1 MRSIKPLHVSEM
13 KLPARASLYYLL
25 SGFLGKA
32 LGFISTLFFT
42 RLLTPSDYGE
52 YALYM
57 SWLGIGETCVSAFI
71 SGSTIYKGFSDFKD
85 RTNDFTSTLLSSFLL
100 LSSVFC
106 LLLFAF
112 YTFLG
117 YIAPLF
123 LCLFLQIIFDGIL
136 SVRLYEKKHLYKYRT
151 VVITG
156 VMESVISIAAS
167 FLLIK
172 YLGLGFVGRII
183 GYLVPTV
190 ILGLIYIFK
199 GHFPK
204 FDGEIFG
211 YIIKKTLPLLPSTVA
226 LALSMQADKLII
238 NSLLGSV
245 ATARYSVVHSVGVSG
260 IFLVTALGSALHP
273 WINRK
278 LSNNGYEHVTEVTEP
293 ILSFFT
299 SFSVFLVAIAPIAIR
314 ILAPDEYTA
323 ALPAFAPLA
332 ISIIPYF
339 SANLNTVYLIHLGL
353 EKDVS
358 KITVTSGIL
367 GVFGSIILIRYLGYL
382 GAGISSL
389 LSSLYTYIGGAFRL
403 FRNRRIQIIS
413 IVSVVYSILLSALIT
428 TLISLSDGTPYFIPL
443 LLIPSAISL
452 ISAGIKTK
460 KLIFE

>member
-1 MRSIKPLHVSEM
+1 MKLTNLMRISEM
-13 KLPARASLYYLL
+13 KLPARASLFYLL
-25 SGFLGKA
+25 SGFLGKS
-32 LGFISTLFFT
+32 LGFVSTLFFT

-52 YALYM
+52 YAVYM
-57 SWLGIGETCVSAFI
+57 SWLGIGETCISAFI
-71 SGSTIYKGFSDFKD
+71 SGSVIYKGFTDFKEK
-85 RTNDFTSTLLSSFLL
+85 TEAFLSTLIATFLL
-100 LSSVFC
+100 FTTAFC

-112 YTFLG
+112 YAFFG
-117 YIAPLF
+117 YTVLLF
-123 LCLFLQIIFDGIL
+123 PCLFLQILFDGIL

-156 VMESVISIAAS
+156 ISEAVISIAVS
-167 FLLIK
+167 LLLIR
-172 YLGLGFVGRII
+172 YAGLGFVGRII
-183 GYLVPTV
+183 GYLIPTA
-190 ILGLIYIFK
+190 ILGFIYIFR

-204 FDGEIFG
+204 FDGEIFR
-211 YIIKKTLPLLPSTVA
+211 YLIKRTLPLLPSTVA
-226 LALSMQADKLII
+226 LALTMQADKLII

-260 IFLVTALGSALHP
+260 IFLVTAIGSALYP

-278 LSNNGYEHVTEVTEP
+278 LSSKSYENIIEVTEP
-293 ILSFFT
+293 MLSFFT
-299 SFSVFLVAIAPIAIR
+299 SFSVFLVAIAPLAIR

-382 GAGISSL
+382 GAGLSGL
-389 LSSLYTYIGGAFRL
+389 LSSASTYIGGLACLSRKGKA
-403 FRNRRIQIIS
+403 QIIHPK
-413 IVSVVYSILLSALIT
+413 SVLSSFAVAMLIT
-428 TLISLSDGTPYFIPL
+428 VLISLSESAPYFIPL
-443 LLIPSAISL
+443 LLIPSAVSL
-452 ISAGIKTK
+452 INSALKTK